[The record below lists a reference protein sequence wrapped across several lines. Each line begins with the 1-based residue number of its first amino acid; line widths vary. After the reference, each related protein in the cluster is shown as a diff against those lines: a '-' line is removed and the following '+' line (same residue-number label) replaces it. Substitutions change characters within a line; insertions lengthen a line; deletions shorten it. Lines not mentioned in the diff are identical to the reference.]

1 MTLILIGDG
10 EHARVVAEAASVLL
24 CLGRDQEDDIPA
36 LRLRHADAV
45 FHLALGDNRL
55 RLAAAVRH
63 AALPWHNVVHP
74 RAWISPSARLG
85 RGVFVGANAVIQ
97 AGAVI
102 GDHAIIN
109 TAAVVEHDCRLG
121 TACHLAPGAVL
132 GGGVEVGEGCLIG
145 LGARVRD
152 HCTIGAHATVGMGA
166 VVVGAVQA
174 GTVVLGVPARVRP

>member
-10 EHARVVAEAASVLL
+10 EHARVVAEAATVLTSL
-24 CLGRDQEDDIPA
+24 TREQEASIPT
-36 LRLRHADAV
+36 LRRRHADAV

-55 RLAAAVRH
+55 RLAAASRH
-63 AALPWHNVVHP
+63 AALPWQNVVHP

-109 TAAVVEHDCRLG
+109 TAVVVEHDCRIGSGAHLG
-121 TACHLAPGAVL
+121 PGVVL
-132 GGGVEVGEGCLIG
+132 GGGVEIGEGCLVG

-152 HCTIGAHATVGMGA
+152 HCAIGAHATVGMGS